1 MMFRVFRVI
10 FSSLYLAQSDVWV
23 LILAILF
30 FIWGFFSFSYKS
42 QFKTNLQLSIG
53 LWNVFYLRV
62 KLGSYNSYHSA
73 SQSATLST

>member
-1 MMFRVFRVI
+1 MFRVFRVI

-23 LILAILF
+23 LILAILV
-30 FIWGFFSFSYKS
+30 FIWGFFSVSYKL
-42 QFKTNLQLSIG
+42 QFKTNLQLPIG

-62 KLGSYNSYHSA
+62 KLGLYNSYNSA